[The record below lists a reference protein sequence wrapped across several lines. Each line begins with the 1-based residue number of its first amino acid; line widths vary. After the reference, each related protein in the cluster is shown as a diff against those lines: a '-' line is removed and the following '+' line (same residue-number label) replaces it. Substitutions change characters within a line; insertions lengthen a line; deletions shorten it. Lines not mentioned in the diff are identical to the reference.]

1 MYPLISAE
9 TLDAMSTA
17 LNFRDAVLY
26 ESDIRLFSPPGWL
39 NDACLNF
46 GLRWIETQVDDDS
59 ILLMDPA
66 VYSFMMLQCIEDDEI
81 KELRTSLRLAEKRSV
96 LIPINDASDFGSHR
110 GSHWSLISFFRDEG
124 VAEHYDSLATPSVN
138 LAHARRAV
146 EKLCR
151 VIGVTTCEVRGV
163 TTPQQTN
170 GYDCGAYVLA
180 AVNILVSLRPSAES
194 RAALLNAHLSANA
207 VSDFRETLAAAAR
220 ELAENNCRLST

>member
-1 MYPLISAE
+1 MLKPSM
-9 TLDAMSTA
+9 AMSVA
-17 LNFRDAVLY
+17 LNFEDAVLY

-46 GLRWIETQVDDDS
+46 GLRWIESQVDDDS

-96 LIPINDASDFGSHR
+96 LIPVNDASDFGSHR
-110 GSHWSLISFFRDEG
+110 GSHWSLISYFRDEG
-124 VAEHYDSLATPSVN
+124 VAEHYDSSTTSV
-138 LAHARRAV
+138 HSTYARRAV

-151 VIGVTTCEVRGV
+151 VIGAATCEVRGV

-180 AVNILVSLRPSAES
+180 AANVLVSQRPSAES
-194 RAALLNAHLSANA
+194 RAALLKAHLSADA
-207 VSDFRETLAAAAR
+207 VSSFRESLAAAAR
-220 ELAENNCRLST
+220 KLAEDNF